1 MKPHRLLSDALLDA
15 PLRHYL
21 DRQFNQV
28 PATERALRI
37 EETLR
42 FLFIAHECRGPI
54 PVAREIDE
62 VWHALILQTQEYVA
76 LCGRLPTGRYIHH
89 SSNEYLRWFDP
100 SVGGPNELANDV
112 RMLALYVANFGP
124 LGEASS
130 AHWLLAR
137 HLTQRRGWSMEALND
152 WLQSGAAAEV
162 PPSTFTHHCDS
173 PSMNNRGHTQ
183 CR

>member
-1 MKPHRLLSDALLDA
+1 MKPPRLLSDTLLDE

-21 DRQFNQV
+21 DRQFDQV

-76 LCGRLPTGRYIHH
+76 LCDRLPTGRYIHH

-100 SVGGPNELANDV
+100 SIGGPNELADDV

-124 LGEASS
+124 LGEASA

-137 HLTQRRGWSMEALND
+137 YLTQQCDWSLEALND
-152 WLQSGAAAEV
+152 WLKPGAAEPEA
-162 PPSTFTHHCDS
+162 PPSTFAHRCLDS
-173 PSMNNRGHTQ
+173 GQNPIA
-183 CR
+183 